1 MNRYTFLCRLT
12 GPAFLV
18 LTGVLALLNEAN
30 ILRWHKS
37 WPLYLILFGVL
48 KLAQRAALS
57 SMDAEGGYPGYPG
70 YYPPAPAAGPT
81 APPSN
86 PTSVVPASGSE
97 SDAEN
102 WRQ

>member
-1 MNRYTFLCRLT
+1 MNRYTLLCRLN
-12 GPAFLV
+12 GPAFLL

-37 WPLYLILFGVL
+37 WPLYLILWGVL

-57 SMDAEGGYPGYPG
+57 GLDTEGGYPGYPG
-70 YYPPAPAAGPT
+70 YYPPVPAGGPT
-81 APPSN
+81 VPPSN
-86 PTSVVPASGSE
+86 PTSVVPASSPE
-97 SDAEN
+97 PDAEK

>member
-1 MNRYTFLCRLT
+1 VNRYTLLCRLN
-12 GPAFLV
+12 GPAFLL

-37 WPLYLILFGVL
+37 WPLYLILWGVL

-70 YYPPAPAAGPT
+70 YYPPAPAAGPA
-81 APPSN
+81 APST

>member
-12 GPAFLV
+12 GPAFLL

-37 WPLYLILFGVL
+37 WPLYLILWGVL

-57 SMDAEGGYPGYPG
+57 SLDEEGGYPGYPG
-70 YYPPAPAAGPT
+70 YYPPVPAAGPS
-81 APPSN
+81 APASN
-86 PTSVVPASGSE
+86 PTSVVPASSPE
-97 SDAEN
+97 HDAEN